1 MSWWS
6 NKIAQELRN
15 LTGYGTS
22 GYTLQSGGSASAMP
36 TFAAPS
42 GSVTQANL
50 IAAGGTVVLARSS
63 TPQTVTESG
72 QPSQTDLLGG
82 SGYTIPGGTLTTNRI
97 IRVRLCGT
105 YLNNSAAARIPT
117 LRITLGGTTIY
128 ADGWI
133 SSNASASQTVWD
145 LEFTLGAESAALVHL
160 TGDMRQTGVTAPDT
174 GLGALDASMRMD
186 AMLSAVAGGT
196 TVSSLASDRV
206 LTVDFTHPSNTAT
219 QTLVRTQYAVE
230 LLP

>member
-6 NKIAQELRN
+6 NKIAIDLEQI
-15 LTGYGTS
+15 TGYSNAGYALISNGT
-22 GYTLQSGGSASAMP
+22 GNQP
-36 TFAAPS
+36 TWQATS
-42 GSVTQANL
+42 GSVAQADI
-50 IAAGGTVVLARSS
+50 IAAGGTVVLSRSA

-72 QPSQTDLLGG
+72 QPVQTDLL
-82 SGYTIPGGTLTTNRI
+82 GYTIPGGTLTANRV
-97 IRVRLCGT
+97 IRVRLAGL
-105 YLNNSAAARIPT
+105 YLNNSGAARIPT
-117 LRITLGGTTIY
+117 LRVTLGGTTLY

-145 LEFTLGAESAALVHL
+145 LEFTLAAESLTLVHL

-186 AMLSAVAGGT
+186 ASISAAAGGV
-196 TVSSLASDRV
+196 TVSSLASNRA
-206 LTVDFTHPSNTAT
+206 LTVDFQHPINTAT
-219 QTLVRTQYAVE
+219 QTLVRTHYSVE